1 MFASK
6 APNPISN
13 NFHFPNSVIV
23 MSRTDGILLVMLYL
37 LDYVTEVLTDTVSV
51 QKALAQF

>member
-1 MFASK
+1 
-6 APNPISN
+6 
-13 NFHFPNSVIV
+13 